1 MPARPGATTF
11 PGGVEFELNWCI
23 LSGTM
28 KNGLRV
34 LAAILLLGAFGFWA
48 ATGASRGWTK
58 TSVPKKTLD
67 EVTGI
72 EGVTY
77 EKKFV
82 PGLDFL
88 AAAVFVAGILAVP
101 SFLFRNK
108 KTGNPP
114 STPVKPIHP

>member
-1 MPARPGATTF
+1 MQ
-11 PGGVEFELNWCI
+11 N
-23 LSGTM
+23 S
-28 KNGLRV
+28 LRL
-34 LAAILLLGAFGFWA
+34 LAAIVLLAAVGIWA

-88 AAAVFVAGILAVP
+88 AAAVFGAGILAATSLLV
-101 SFLFRNK
+101 RDK
-108 KTGNPP
+108 KTGKQP
-114 STPVKPIHP
+114 STPVESIHP

>member
-1 MPARPGATTF
+1 
-11 PGGVEFELNWCI
+11 
-23 LSGTM
+23 M
-28 KNGLRV
+28 KNGLRT
-34 LAAILLLGAFGFWA
+34 LAAILLLAAIGLWA
-48 ATGASRGWTK
+48 ATGTSHGWTK

-88 AAAVFVAGILAVP
+88 AASVFCAGILGAT
-101 SFLFRNK
+101 SFLFREK
-108 KTGNPP
+108 KTG
-114 STPVKPIHP
+114 